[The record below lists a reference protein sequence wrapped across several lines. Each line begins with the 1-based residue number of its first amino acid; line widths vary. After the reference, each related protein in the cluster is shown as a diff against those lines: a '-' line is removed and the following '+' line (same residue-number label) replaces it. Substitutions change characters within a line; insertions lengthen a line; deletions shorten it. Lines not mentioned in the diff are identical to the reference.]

1 MPASVHV
8 GSSAAAAF
16 IAAAALF
23 AAASGAAEPPLPPA
37 SPAEGVSGAAAGGQ
51 ILCSENPGPVA
62 LGSAQWNGW
71 GRGVDNT
78 RYQPEP
84 AIRAADVSRLALK
97 WAFGY
102 PGANTVSGQPTIVDG
117 RVFVG
122 GAGRVYALDAKSGC
136 TYWRYDT
143 DAHAFSAIVDRGAR
157 RAAANRQAASREIQ
171 ARSSIDAHLDV
182 LKPPSAAFFG
192 DDKGTVYALDAERGT
207 LLWKTQLESQ
217 PTARI
222 LGAPVVYQN
231 HLYVAVGSSEPG
243 AARDAA
249 FSCCTFRGSVA
260 VARHRHR
267 PRRLENLS
275 GGRRAAADRER
286 RGRAAI
292 RPRGDRGRGSPDP
305 RYGPGP
311 RICRDGR
318 LVQSPASAVGGRGR
332 RAGSARWSGAVV
344 EAASP
349 ARRRERSRRGPGAR
363 AGADFT
369 ASPILRTLTSGRQIL
384 LAGQRSGIVYG
395 LDPERSG
402 EVLWQINGAENK
414 VSEGIEAGMAADHH
428 DVYAALSGFGAE
440 PSNQTGSLV
449 AIDMKT
455 GAKRWQRPAPPVA
468 CSWTSASVCAH
479 GEAQAV
485 TVIPGAA
492 FSGSMDGHLRAYS
505 TIDGKIL
512 WDYDTAKDFVT
523 VNRVTASGGSLDQG
537 GATIVNGVV
546 YVNSGSERGQPGQR
560 AARLFS
566 RRQIGPLMPVFKRI
580 VLASLSLCLG
590 LYASAAC
597 AANARSAAP
606 APAIEDSV
614 VKVFATMRYPDP
626 FKPWTKQGPTDVS
639 GSGVVIDGKRILTNA
654 HVVLYATQVQVQANA
669 IGRQGAGHRGRRG
682 SRHRPRRA
690 PAR

>member
-8 GSSAAAAF
+8 GSSAAVAF

-37 SPAEGVSGAAAGGQ
+37 SPAEGATDAAAGGQ

-102 PGANTVSGQPTIVDG
+102 PGASSVSGQPTIVDG

-122 GAGRVYALDAKSGC
+122 GAGRLYALDAKSGC

-143 DAHAFSAIVDRGAR
+143 DAHAFSAIVIAELGVPRQIAKPKPRKSKRGR
-157 RAAANRQAASREIQ
+157 GR
-171 ARSSIDAHLDV
+171 IDAHLDV

-222 LGAPVVYQN
+222 LGAPVVYQD
-231 HLYVAVGSSEPG
+231 HLYVTVGSSEPG

-260 VARHRHR
+260 SLDIATGRVAWKTYLVAEEPR
-267 PRRLENLS
+267 P
-275 GGRRAAADRER
+275 
-286 RGRAAI
+286 I
-292 RPRGDRGRGSPDP
+292 
-305 RYGPGP
+305 
-311 RICRDGR
+311 
-318 LVQSPASAVGGRGR
+318 ASAAGVQQFGPAGIAVAGAPTLDTARGLVYVATGDSFNPPLQPSADAVVALDLHDGQVR
-332 RAGSARWSGAVV
+332 WSKQLRQAASESGPAEGLARDGSAR
-344 EAASP
+344 
-349 ARRRERSRRGPGAR
+349 
-363 AGADFT
+363 DFT

-414 VSEGIEAGMAADHH
+414 VSEGIETGMAADHH

-440 PSNQTGSLV
+440 PPNQTGSLV

-523 VNRVTASGGSLDQG
+523 VNRVKAGGGSLDQG

-546 YVNSGSERGQPGQR
+546 YLNSGSERGSPGNVLL
-560 AARLFS
+560 AFS
-566 RRQIGPLMPVFKRI
+566 VG
-580 VLASLSLCLG
+580 
-590 LYASAAC
+590 
-597 AANARSAAP
+597 
-606 APAIEDSV
+606 
-614 VKVFATMRYPDP
+614 
-626 FKPWTKQGPTDVS
+626 
-639 GSGVVIDGKRILTNA
+639 GK
-654 HVVLYATQVQVQANA
+654 
-669 IGRQGAGHRGRRG
+669 
-682 SRHRPRRA
+682 
-690 PAR
+690 

>member
-8 GSSAAAAF
+8 GSTAAAAF

-23 AAASGAAEPPLPPA
+23 AAASRAAEPPLPPVP
-37 SPAEGVSGAAAGGQ
+37 PAEGLSGAAAGGQ

-84 AIRAADVSRLALK
+84 AIRATDVSRLALK

-102 PGANTVSGQPTIVDG
+102 PGASTVSGQPTIVDG

-122 GAGRVYALDAKSGC
+122 GAGRVYALDVKSGC

-143 DAHAFSAIVDRGAR
+143 DAHAFSAIAIAELGVPRQIAKPRKKSKRGR
-157 RAAANRQAASREIQ
+157 
-171 ARSSIDAHLDV
+171 IDAHLDV

-222 LGAPVVYQN
+222 LGAPVIYQN
-231 HLYVAVGSSEPG
+231 HLYIAVGSSEPG
-243 AARDAA
+243 AARDAT

-260 VARHRHR
+260 SLDIATGRVAWKTYLVAEEPR
-267 PRRLENLS
+267 P
-275 GGRRAAADRER
+275 
-286 RGRAAI
+286 I
-292 RPRGDRGRGSPDP
+292 
-305 RYGPGP
+305 
-311 RICRDGR
+311 
-318 LVQSPASAVGGRGR
+318 ASAAGVQQFGPAGIEVAGTPTLDTVRGLVYVATGDSFNPPLQTTADAVVALDLLDGQVR
-332 RAGSARWSGAVV
+332 WSKQLRPSASESGPAEGPLREGSAR
-344 EAASP
+344 
-349 ARRRERSRRGPGAR
+349 
-363 AGADFT
+363 DFT

-414 VSEGIEAGMAADHH
+414 VSEGIDAGMAADHR

-455 GAKRWQRPAPPVA
+455 GAKRWQSASPPVA

-479 GEAQAV
+479 GQTQAV

-523 VNRVTASGGSLDQG
+523 VNRVKASGGSLDQG

-546 YVNSGSERGQPGQR
+546 YVNSGSERGSPGNVLL
-560 AARLFS
+560 AFS
-566 RRQIGPLMPVFKRI
+566 VG
-580 VLASLSLCLG
+580 
-590 LYASAAC
+590 
-597 AANARSAAP
+597 
-606 APAIEDSV
+606 
-614 VKVFATMRYPDP
+614 
-626 FKPWTKQGPTDVS
+626 
-639 GSGVVIDGKRILTNA
+639 GK
-654 HVVLYATQVQVQANA
+654 
-669 IGRQGAGHRGRRG
+669 
-682 SRHRPRRA
+682 
-690 PAR
+690 